1 MRALQLRLLTMAEG
15 AAATAGATSRR
26 PETVCGSELRAAG
39 ARELPGPGGCREHVV
54 PGYSRCIGHVL
65 EDARAPFA
73 RCAFTVGAHRCEM
86 PVSTLRV
93 AGALHGETL
102 CLVHR
107 RLAAMGAEL
116 AVDDG
121 TPGTGREATRRGA
134 GREGDPQGQRMAAQ
148 RRGRY
153 ASLAATLARTLG
165 ADDAYRKEYEAVLR
179 QVGLVP
185 RPKATPKELVGLL
198 DMAGIVKAEEA
209 GEGVASEGAGHDSS
223 RAMRN
228 LRRLGIVNEI
238 FKGAYA
244 ELLRVPGPGGVDGAA
259 GEEDDEW
266 DDGVLATDMPEGW
279 GAVEALLRSE
289 RIPGCCH
296 PGCRNE
302 AVPLLQHC
310 FSHALSDVPSDEE
323 SNSVKGNRRP
333 GRKEKVG
340 KRSRKRSAPGTSHKK
355 GEGGRKR
362 GRKGAGSPS
371 ALTASPRK
379 PPSLLSGPYY
389 LREPDLRVRN
399 IGMPVE
405 VEGESGTWRPGIMVK
420 VDASKRTLRVDYT
433 DEQGGYSVPCVRFD
447 RVRWSMDDGKEATSA
462 QLQQPPGE
470 ARDDS
475 VAVVAPTDPE
485 APPPQGPGSTVDNE

>member
-1 MRALQLRLLTMAEG
+1 M
-15 AAATAGATSRR
+15 
-26 PETVCGSELRAAG
+26 
-39 ARELPGPGGCREHVV
+39 PGPGGCREHVV

-244 ELLRVPGPGGVDGAA
+244 ELLRVPGPGGLTGRPVRRTTSGTTEYWRRICPRAGGRWRPSSVAKGSPVVATPGAA
-259 GEEDDEW
+259 TRQC
-266 DDGVLATDMPEGW
+266 L
-279 GAVEALLRSE
+279 
-289 RIPGCCH
+289 CC
-296 PGCRNE
+296 
-302 AVPLLQHC
+302 
-310 FSHALSDVPSDEE
+310 S
-323 SNSVKGNRRP
+323 
-333 GRKEKVG
+333 
-340 KRSRKRSAPGTSHKK
+340 
-355 GEGGRKR
+355 
-362 GRKGAGSPS
+362 
-371 ALTASPRK
+371 TASPT
-379 PPSLLSGPYY
+379 PSLTCP
-389 LREPDLRVRN
+389 
-399 IGMPVE
+399 
-405 VEGESGTWRPGIMVK
+405 
-420 VDASKRTLRVDYT
+420 
-433 DEQGGYSVPCVRFD
+433 
-447 RVRWSMDDGKEATSA
+447 ATRRA
-462 QLQQPPGE
+462 T
-470 ARDDS
+470 A
-475 VAVVAPTDPE
+475 
-485 APPPQGPGSTVDNE
+485 